1 MRLRREIEDSHIQN
15 EQQVAQA
22 KKKQQDL
29 IADLSEQ
36 VDQSNKAR
44 VRFLNFIY
52 FRINLALMIEYHC
65 KIQFIKKN
73 SIN

>member
-44 VRFLNFIY
+44 VRFLNFNY
-52 FRINLALMIEYHC
+52 FRINLAWVIE
-65 KIQFIKKN
+65 
-73 SIN
+73 